1 MLSVLVVVTITTLG
15 PIIFLK
21 LNQKHTGEID
31 AIFSNRL
38 QKVTNF
44 YGYSDTG
51 GYLNYTEATQ
61 ILHDGGIEANLA
73 PRLQFCGSKVQYLNN
88 KN

>member
-1 MLSVLVVVTITTLG
+1 MVVLSVLVVVTITTLG

-38 QKVTNF
+38 KEVTNF
-44 YGYSDTG
+44 YGYSDNG
-51 GYLNYTEATQ
+51 GYLNYTGAMQ
-61 ILHDGGIEANLA
+61 ILDEEGIKANLA
-73 PRLQFCGSKVQYLNN
+73 PRLQFCGSKV
-88 KN
+88 